1 MAEAL
6 PVIWFVLIAVLW
18 LGYLFL
24 EGFDLGVGVLMKT
37 FARDER
43 ERRLLL
49 NTIGPVW
56 DGNEVWLITAA
67 GAMFAAFP
75 LWYASLFSALYL
87 PLTLTL
93 LALIFRAVS
102 IEYRG
107 KRGYSQRWVDGWTWC
122 LSGGSLVAAFCVGAM
137 LALTTTGLPLN
148 ANGDNVGGAFSW
160 LTFPALLGGLGAV
173 GFSVLHGLLFL
184 TLKTDGEVRVRAH
197 ALATRWAP
205 LFLLPL
211 IGWVVYVQVQSDGGV
226 LGWSLVG
233 VSLLAAAYSWVR
245 LRAGGEKSAFL
256 GQSVF
261 LAAGVAAIFTTVFP
275 VVLPSTLDPAFDL
288 TIHTASS
295 SGYTL
300 GVMFAVAAVGVPTVL
315 GYQIWSYSVFA
326 KRLTVEHIPPAH
338 TVPVAIRGHASLTP

>member
-1 MAEAL
+1 MADLL

-18 LGYLFL
+18 LGFLFL
-24 EGFDLGVGVLMKT
+24 EGFDLGIGILMKT
-37 FARDER
+37 FARNER

-56 DGNEVWLITAA
+56 DGNEVWLVTAA

-87 PLTLTL
+87 PLTFTL
-93 LALIFRAVS
+93 LALIFRAVA

-137 LALTTTGLPLN
+137 LALTTTGLPLDS
-148 ANGDNVGGAFSW
+148 NGDNTGGAFAW
-160 LTFPALLGGLGAV
+160 LTLPAIVGGLGTV
-173 GFSVLHGLLFL
+173 CFSLLHGLLFL
-184 TLKTDGEVRVRAH
+184 TLKTDGDVRRRAH
-197 ALATRWAP
+197 ALAARWSP
-205 LFLLPL
+205 VLLLPL
-211 IGWVVYVQVQSDGGV
+211 LGWAVLVQVQSDGGV
-226 LGWSLVG
+226 IGWSLTGIAV
-233 VSLLAAAYSWVR
+233 VAAAYGWMR

-256 GQSVF
+256 GQSAF
-261 LAAGVAAIFTTVFP
+261 LAASVAGIFTTVFP

-300 GVMFAVAAVGVPTVL
+300 GIMLGVAVVGVPAVL
-315 GYQIWSYSVFA
+315 AYQAWSYSVFA
-326 KRLTVEHIPPAH
+326 KRLTVDHIPPAH
-338 TVPVAIRGHASLTP
+338 TVPVAIRGHASLGS

>member
-1 MAEAL
+1 MDVL
-6 PVIWFVLIAVLW
+6 PVIWFCAIAVLW
-18 LGYLFL
+18 VGFLLL
-24 EGFDLGVGVLMKT
+24 EGFDLGVGMHMLFST
-37 FARDER
+37 RDEKQ
-43 ERRLLL
+43 RRTML

-75 LWYASLFSALYL
+75 MWYASLFSALYL

-137 LALTTTGLPLN
+137 LALTTTGLPLD

-160 LTFPALLGGLGAV
+160 LTLPALLGGLGAV

-211 IGWVVYVQVQSDGGV
+211 FGWVVYVQVQSGGGV
-226 LGWSLVG
+226 LGWSLVA
-233 VSLLAAAYSWVR
+233 VAVVAAAYSWVR

-261 LAAGVAAIFTTVFP
+261 LAAGVGAIFTTVFP

-300 GVMFAVAAVGVPTVL
+300 GVMFAVAVVGVPTVL
-315 GYQIWSYSVFA
+315 AYQIWSYSVFA